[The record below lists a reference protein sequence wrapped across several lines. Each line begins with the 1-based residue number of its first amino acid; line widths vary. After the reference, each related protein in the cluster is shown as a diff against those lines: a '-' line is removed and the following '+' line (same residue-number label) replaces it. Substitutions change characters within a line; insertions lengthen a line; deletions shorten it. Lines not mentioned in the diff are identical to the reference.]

1 MGHRGKGSME
11 EQFLSCRRFDMDANA
26 PDTLLRW
33 FGELDDPRPGRNVM
47 HRLSDMLAI
56 AILAVLC
63 GADSWVD
70 VATFGRC
77 KLPWLRTFL
86 ALPHGTPS
94 HDTFGR
100 VFGRP
105 ALAQSDCRLIA
116 IDGKTLRRSFDTAS
130 GKAAIHMVSAWATAN
145 HISLGQ
151 LTTEAKSNE
160 ITAIPALL
168 ELLDLKGAVVTI
180 DAMGCQK
187 AIAETIVDGGG
198 DYILQVKDNHP
209 SLRADLELLFAEG
222 MRTDC
227 LGVRH
232 EFTQDVTVGHGRVE
246 TRRLWA
252 TEEVAWYAG
261 ASDWKGL
268 SRFIC
273 IESIRQIGQKRSVER
288 RYYLSSLR
296 TATAEFL
303 LRTIRGHWGV
313 ENGLH
318 WCLDVSFNEDHSR
331 IRQGHAAENFSRLRR
346 LALNLLKK
354 DKTFKVGLKTK
365 AKACSWDHQY
375 LLNILTQ

>member
-1 MGHRGKGSME
+1 
-11 EQFLSCRRFDMDANA
+11 MDANA
-26 PDTLLRW
+26 PDSLLRW

-47 HRLSDMLAI
+47 HRLSDMLAL

-63 GADSWVD
+63 GADRWVE
-70 VATFGRC
+70 VATWGRC
-77 KLPWLRTFL
+77 KLEWLRSFL
-86 ALPHGTPS
+86 PLPHGIPS

-100 VFGRP
+100 VFGRLDP
-105 ALAQSDCRLIA
+105 ASFEKCFMAWTAALARSDCRLIA
-116 IDGKTLRRSFDTAS
+116 IDGKTLRHSFDRAD
-130 GKAAIHMVSAWATAN
+130 GKAAIHMISAWSQEN
-145 HISLGQ
+145 QLVLGQ

-160 ITAIPALL
+160 ITAIPELL
-168 ELLDLKGAVVTI
+168 KLLDLQGAVVTT

-187 AIAETIVDGGG
+187 TIAQKVVEQGG

-222 MRTDC
+222 MRQDC

-232 EFTQDVTVGHGRVE
+232 ECTQDVTAGHGRVE

-252 TEEVAWYAG
+252 TDEVAWYG
-261 ASDWKGL
+261 EASQWKGL
-268 SRFIC
+268 ARFIC
-273 IESIRQIGQKRSVER
+273 IEATRDVGDKHSVER

-296 TATAEFL
+296 TATPEAL
-303 LRTIRGHWGV
+303 LRIIRGHWGV

-318 WCLDVSFNEDHSR
+318 WCLDVSFNEDDSR
-331 IRQGHAAENFSRLRR
+331 IRKGHAAENFSRLRR
-346 LALNLLKK
+346 LALNLLKQ

-375 LLNILTQ
+375 LLNVLTQ